1 MTFRVGG
8 GNGPATYVALCLEIG
23 KEVETARGINH
34 QEMQKASWDMKK
46 YAGRKAF
53 IKIVDQ
59 STNGWG
65 HVTAD
70 HFQFDGKLLKHYSK
84 TPFTRHDHE
93 KSSLTLVACSF
104 CLSWQRQPQRRL
116 HFGRRHEPGHLGRL
130 RGQGMQDT

>member
-8 GNGPATYVALCLEIG
+8 GNGPATHVLPCLESG

-59 STNGWG
+59 STTGWG
-65 HVTAD
+65 HATAD
-70 HFQFDGKLLKHYSK
+70 HFQFDGKLLKHYFKNSV
-84 TPFTRHDHE
+84 H
-93 KSSLTLVACSF
+93 
-104 CLSWQRQPQRRL
+104 
-116 HFGRRHEPGHLGRL
+116 
-130 RGQGMQDT
+130 